1 MKSKALTLLLLCAN
15 LFFINAQDFE
25 VSPTELKF
33 TAEPGQTQSI
43 SITVTNHASNNSA
56 YNIILADF
64 AINKEGKKVAMPPAS
79 TEHSLVNWLSI
90 NPPFLELAPNETRQI
105 IVSMQAPVGDYSTRW
120 AYVYIRNTYE
130 QTALLADK
138 SVQAG
143 LNILGQ
149 IVLNV
154 YQSPKS
160 NVNYKMKIAGLS
172 EITTATDTLRR
183 LKAKIDNIGDKI
195 AECKVSL
202 LASNLSTAE
211 ETLLQIL
218 NFTTFPDSQKDI
230 YFEFRKDALSPGKY
244 AIAAI
249 LDYGKQSTL
258 EGTQILI
265 EVE

>member
-1 MKSKALTLLLLCAN
+1 MKSKVLTLLIVCAN
-15 LFFINAQDFE
+15 LLFVNAQDFE
-25 VSPTELKF
+25 VSPIELKF

-43 SITVTNHASNNSA
+43 PITITNHANNNSA
-56 YNIILADF
+56 YNVILSDF
-64 AINKEGKKVAMPPAS
+64 AINKEGKKVVMPPAS

-120 AYVYIRNTYE
+120 AYIYIRNTNE

-172 EITTATDTLRR
+172 EITSATDSSRR

-195 AECKVSL
+195 TECKVSL

-211 ETLLQIL
+211 ETLLQVL
-218 NFTTFPDSQKDI
+218 NFSTFPDTQKDI
-230 YFEFRKDALSPGKY
+230 YFEFKKDALLPGKY

-258 EGTQILI
+258 EGTQIMI